1 MWKKFFQLAL
11 VAAIFAQTCRCQSSD
26 GFKTWNKFAKQDARA
41 RDEFHYGEFPDDF
54 KWGASTAAYQIE
66 GAWDRDGKGESIWD
80 RFTHN
85 ASCRALHGENGDD
98 ACKSYDM
105 FDKDLELI
113 KELGLDTYRFSIAWS
128 RIFPTGRK
136 ESGPIP
142 EAVDYYNYVIDSLIA
157 NDVTPLIT
165 LYHWDLPQMLMD
177 DFNGFL
183 DEEIQEHFVDYAE
196 FCFQTFGD
204 RVRHWFTFNE
214 PYVHCTLGYGV
225 ASAAPGLLRPRDGPY
240 ICGHNMILC
249 HAKAHKRY
257 HELYPD
263 RQVSVNGSVPEG
275 VSITFN
281 TNYYE
286 PRDPYNQTDYEA
298 ALRHITASLGWFAH
312 PIFVNG
318 DYPQLMKDQV
328 ASHSNESDPAI
339 FPRLPEFTE
348 EEKQLINGSA
358 DFFCV
363 QTYTTR
369 FSGPIEFF
377 EDFGFFFAD
386 PDAQPYCDERW
397 EQAPGSTWLYA
408 VPWGLRR
415 LLNLIKD
422 EYGNPDVWITENGF
436 EDNPV
441 EEDFRRINYFKSHLN
456 EVLKAINLDGVKV
469 RGYSAWSLIDN
480 FEWASGYD
488 PKFGIYYVDLLD
500 DERTRYKKRSADWY
514 RELIA
519 ANSFTQSEEEKF
531 YNGFFDKSFV
541 WGVETSAYQVE
552 GAWDADGK
560 GESIWDDFT
569 RRATVSGKEGADS
582 YNKMMED
589 IYILKELRV
598 HKYSFTIS
606 WSRVLPNGDMSS
618 INEVG
623 IKYYNDLIDALWEAG
638 IEPIVTL
645 YHWDMPLAL
654 QNKYGG
660 WKDDQII
667 ADFTAYAELC
677 FERFGDRVKL
687 WMTLRAPITE
697 AVNGYDTGIFPPQE
711 MGAGETAYIAVHNMI
726 LAHASVWN
734 LYNDE
739 FRPTQ
744 QGKITVSLSSDYGQA
759 YDTNRK
765 TDVDAAERFM
775 QWSLGWFM
783 EPLVSGDYPKVMRE
797 MIAEKS
803 ADQGFSESR
812 LPTFTAEQMESI
824 KGTVDFVAISHYN
837 TWYIAQSDIYG
848 NGTAPSVGILCPNET
863 APIVEPAPPS
873 VEGDGDYAKFYD
885 WTWQKTGNDDVRVVP
900 WGIRRLLKW
909 IKFFF
914 HNTSMTNT
922 FSTCFCQVLRLDVA
936 ENRKR

>member
-541 WGVETSAYQVE
+541 WGVETSAYQDVYSRGQRVLE
-552 GAWDADGK
+552 GFFQNIQDK
-560 GESIWDDFT
+560 LQTVRDDF
-569 RRATVSGKEGADS
+569 
-582 YNKMMED
+582 
-589 IYILKELRV
+589 
-598 HKYSFTIS
+598 
-606 WSRVLPNGDMSS
+606 
-618 INEVG
+618 
-623 IKYYNDLIDALWEAG
+623 DLINVE
-638 IEPIVTL
+638 IEL
-645 YHWDMPLAL
+645 
-654 QNKYGG
+654 
-660 WKDDQII
+660 
-667 ADFTAYAELC
+667 
-677 FERFGDRVKL
+677 
-687 WMTLRAPITE
+687 
-697 AVNGYDTGIFPPQE
+697 DTGVE
-711 MGAGETAYIAVHNMI
+711 
-726 LAHASVWN
+726 
-734 LYNDE
+734 
-739 FRPTQ
+739 
-744 QGKITVSLSSDYGQA
+744 SLQ
-759 YDTNRK
+759 RRLK
-765 TDVDAAERFM
+765 T
-775 QWSLGWFM
+775 
-783 EPLVSGDYPKVMRE
+783 YK
-797 MIAEKS
+797 
-803 ADQGFSESR
+803 
-812 LPTFTAEQMESI
+812 ESI
-824 KGTVDFVAISHYN
+824 KTEMKRQNNLGKDQKCKKSCWKEFVGYQKIEADLQRQYAYFQQRIEDMRPNLPARIAAAFQFDNEEEQGLTSARFQQFEKFQADDFHVGDQCVIC
-837 TWYIAQSDIYG
+837 QGDIE
-848 NGTAPSVGILCPNET
+848 VG
-863 APIVEPAPPS
+863 
-873 VEGDGDYAKFYD
+873 
-885 WTWQKTGNDDVRVVP
+885 R
-900 WGIRRLLKW
+900 
-909 IKFFF
+909 
-914 HNTSMTNT
+914 SMM
-922 FSTCFCQVLRLDVA
+922 RLDCDGQHTFCRVCIEGWFA
-936 ENRKR
+936 NHKTCPTCRHTFA